1 MSQVFKSLATMLSEL
16 DVLLSFADL
25 ASSCPTPYT
34 RPDIKPPV
42 NTDNHWLPFVF
53 LALISFLFFFSFL
66 KDTIF
71 HSVIVLIFVV
81 IGCGRYYIRRKQASL
96 CGSSRL
102 GEFYTK

>member
-34 RPDIKPPV
+34 RPDIDPPV
-42 NTDNHWLPFVF
+42 NSDNHWLPFVF
-53 LALISFLFFFSFL
+53 LALILFSLLSFLFFFSFL

-71 HSVIVLIFVV
+71 HSVIVLIFV
-81 IGCGRYYIRRKQASL
+81 
-96 CGSSRL
+96 
-102 GEFYTK
+102 